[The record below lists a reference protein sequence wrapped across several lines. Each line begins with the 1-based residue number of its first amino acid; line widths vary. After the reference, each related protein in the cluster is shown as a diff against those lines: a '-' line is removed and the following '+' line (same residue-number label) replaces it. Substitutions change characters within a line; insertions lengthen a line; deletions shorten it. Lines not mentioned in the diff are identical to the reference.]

1 MLHTS
6 QTRHYGTLLLIATLA
21 PAAAAQSNFST
32 IYAFNADGS
41 AGDGKLPLVLL
52 TGGTS
57 AHPVLYGTTLQGGPL
72 TAQCTSGCGTV
83 FSLTPLSPADTPWT
97 ETQIYNF
104 TAPADGLGPNTLLL
118 GPSGVLYGTTS
129 AGGTDGYGTAFS
141 LTPPSA
147 SGQPWTKSTFQVTT
161 NLEFWIPD
169 SMSLVNGVLYGVSQ
183 GGGYGTFF
191 SLIPPNGSTQT
202 WTFTLLLNLYPAFE
216 PMVLTP
222 GGSGV
227 FYLTSNANVLDK
239 CSNCGGVF
247 SLTSIQPTGPW
258 TGTLLWG
265 FGGSRHGDGNGFS
278 AVAVASGGVLY
289 GVTNDGGTHG
299 FGTVFSLTPPASPG
313 APWTETLLYNF
324 AGGKDAAYP
333 NPSVVLDAQGVLY
346 GTSSNGG
353 DPSCP
358 LYYASGCGTVFSLTP
373 PTSSGA
379 AWTEKVLHA
388 FHAGNDGAF
397 PLAGI
402 TLGPNGTLYGTTTAA
417 GGQGK
422 YGTVFAVHP

>member
-1 MLHTS
+1 MLHTN
-6 QTRHYGTLLLIATLA
+6 QTRHYGLLLLIALA

-57 AHPVLYGTTLQGGPL
+57 GHPVLYGTTLQGGPR

-83 FSLTPLSPADTPWT
+83 FSLTPSPGGGPWT
-97 ETQIYNF
+97 ESQIYNF
-104 TAPADGLGPNTLLL
+104 NAPAEGLGPNTLLP

-129 AGGTDGYGTAFS
+129 AGGIDGYGTAFS
-141 LTPPSA
+141 LTPPST

-161 NLEFWIPD
+161 NLNFWIPD
-169 SMSLVNGVLYGVSQ
+169 SISLVNGVLYGVSQ

-191 SLIPPNGSTQT
+191 SLIPPNGSTQN
-202 WTFTLLLNLYPAFE
+202 WTFTLLLDLYPAFE

-222 GGSGV
+222 GGNGV
-227 FYLTSNANVLDK
+227 FYLTSNANVLGK

-247 SLTSIQPTGPW
+247 SLTTTQPGAPW
-258 TGTLLWG
+258 IETLLWG
-265 FGGSRHGDGNGFS
+265 FGGTGHGDGNGFS
-278 AVAVASGGVLY
+278 ALAVGTGGVLY
-289 GVTNDGGTHG
+289 GVTNDGGKYG
-299 FGTVFSLTPPASPG
+299 FGTVYSLAPPVSPG
-313 APWTETLLYNF
+313 APWTETVLYNF

-358 LYYASGCGTVFSLTP
+358 LYYASGCGTAFSLTP
-373 PTSSGA
+373 PASSGA

-388 FHAGNDGAF
+388 FHAGDDGAF
-397 PLAGI
+397 PLSGV
-402 TLGPNGTLYGTTTAA
+402 TLGLNGVLYGATSAA
-417 GGQGK
+417 GGPGK
-422 YGTVFAVHP
+422 YGTVFALHP